1 MSIQVNVNKAT
12 SELARTIRKQ
22 LVPMLV
28 GSPGEGK
35 SAIGNAIAAMYNL
48 KVIDVRLSQ
57 ADPADLMGYPRI
69 DDKTGKASYAPM
81 DTFPLE
87 GDPIPEGYA
96 GWLLFFNTG
105 ASIQ

>member
-1 MSIQVNVNKAT
+1 MTIQVNVHKAT
-12 SELARTIRKQ
+12 NEVARAIRKK

-35 SAIGNAIAAMYNL
+35 SAIGQAIANMYNL

-87 GDPIPEGYA
+87 GDVIPEGYS
-96 GWLLFFNTG
+96 GWLVFFNIG